1 MANFKLTE
9 LNGVS
14 DTAASDLIYIVQ
26 QDLSKSITIE
36 NFFSNIPASVT
47 TTGNFD
53 IVNPGVNGGSYLS
66 GGQDISLG
74 LASSFMPRN
83 TREVI
88 NIETLNAP
96 SEPFEWPGAGET
108 LTQYGNSIVCISGGA
123 INPPSSP
130 QRMNATIPNS
140 TQEELPV
147 GWSVKFI
154 QTGEPPIYLSAGP
167 GVTIL
172 SVNDT
177 LSSGYSG
184 AAGEIP
190 FSSMEVYRVAED
202 KFVVTHSLSCNGLGT
217 NRSDWV

>member
-9 LNGVS
+9 LNSIS

-36 NFFSNIPASVT
+36 NFFSNVPAQITS
-47 TTGNFD
+47 TGGFD
-53 IVNPGVNGGSYLS
+53 IVNPGINGGQYLS

-74 LASSFMPRN
+74 LAGSFIPRN
-83 TREVI
+83 TRDVLF
-88 NIETLNAP
+88 IENLTND
-96 SEPFEWPGAGET
+96 PFDWPGGSDT
-108 LTQYGNSIVCISGGA
+108 LTPYGNSIVCISGGT
-123 INPPSSP
+123 IDPPSTI
-130 QRMNATIPNS
+130 QRLNVTIPNS
-140 TQEELPV
+140 TEESLPP
-147 GWSVKFI
+147 GWNIKFI
-154 QTGEPPIYLSAGP
+154 QTGELPIYLDASV

-190 FSSMEVYRVAED
+190 FSSMEVYLVAED
-202 KFVVTHSLSCNGLGT
+202 KFVVTHSLSCNGVGT
-217 NRSDWV
+217 DRSDWV

>member
-53 IVNPGVNGGSYLS
+53 IVNPGINGGEYLS
-66 GGQDISLG
+66 GGQPLAAG
-74 LASSFMPRN
+74 LASAFIPRT
-83 TREVI
+83 TREVLF
-88 NIETLNAP
+88 IENTTND
-96 SEPFEWPGAGET
+96 PFVWPGGSDT
-108 LTQYGNSIVCISGGA
+108 LTSYGNSVVNISGGVIA
-123 INPPSSP
+123 PASEI
-130 QRMNATIPNS
+130 QRLNVTIPNS
-140 TQEELPV
+140 TEEELPI
-147 GWSVKFI
+147 GWNVKLVQI
-154 QTGEPPIYLSAGP
+154 GELPIHLDVSP
-167 GVTIL
+167 GVTVL

-190 FSSMEVYRVAED
+190 FSSMEVYLVAED

>member
-9 LNGVS
+9 LNSIS

-36 NFFSNIPASVT
+36 NFFSNIPAPVT
-47 TTGNFD
+47 TTGGFD
-53 IVNPGVNGGSYLS
+53 IVNPTVNGGKYLS
-66 GGQDISLG
+66 GGEDISLG
-74 LASSFMPRN
+74 LAGDFLPRN
-83 TREVI
+83 VRDVLY
-88 NIETLNAP
+88 IENLTND
-96 SEPFEWPGAGET
+96 PFEWPGAGDT
-108 LTQYGNSIVCISGGA
+108 LTRYGNSVVSISGGVITPA
-123 INPPSSP
+123 STV
-130 QRMNATIPNS
+130 QRLNIGIPNS
-140 TQEELPV
+140 SQEELPI
-147 GWSVKFI
+147 GWNAKFI
-154 QTGEPPIYLSAGP
+154 QAGELPIYLSAGG

-190 FSSMEVYRVAED
+190 FSSMEVYLVAEN